1 IQESRDLHEV
11 ALLVVG
17 NKRDLLPDT
26 RYAAERSREMAS
38 LVRKQWKAGYVEVSA
53 KYNWRVVAAFREL
66 IAAVEET
73 RARDSSR
80 PHNLH
85 ELHEAI
91 ESSKCTIL

>member
-1 IQESRDLHEV
+1 MSVTQIRKIRISVTQIQESRDLHEV

-26 RYAAERSREMAS
+26 
-38 LVRKQWKAGYVEVSA
+38 
-53 KYNWRVVAAFREL
+53 REL